1 MSLCLDWAGL
11 GLSSLNPQLQHPHYS
26 MFLLPTRFW
35 SMVASSSSV
44 FLSSFLSL
52 YLQPPSQTSSPTFF
66 PPLPNHRLQP
76 FIDRLSGGD
85 GVITVPED
93 LLLTPPASKHPCL
106 SFPTSGMEASPK
118 GHGWALVYPELSISL
133 GGPPLLHLPSPP
145 APPRSFVTHP
155 LPASLWSALL
165 LLGLRKRARWLS

>member
-1 MSLCLDWAGL
+1 MILCLDWAGL

-26 MFLLPTRFW
+26 TFLLPTRFW

-52 YLQPPSQTSSPTFF
+52 YLQLPSQTSSPTLV

-76 FIDRLSGGD
+76 FIDRLSCGD
-85 GVITVPED
+85 GVITWVPED
-93 LLLTPPASKHPCL
+93 LLHTLPACKHPCL

-118 GHGWALVYPELSISL
+118 GHGQALVYPELSVHQPRRAS
-133 GGPPLLHLPSPP
+133 S
-145 APPRSFVTHP
+145 APPPKPPPPDP
-155 LPASLWSALL
+155 L
-165 LLGLRKRARWLS
+165 